1 MVTRTST
8 SMKACAISLLA
19 LAFAGCAV
27 GPRLDTPAADPDAPA
42 ATRAPMPRTLGADA
56 TTRKTT
62 ELLAAV
68 GADKLDGLKPMKM
81 DGMEG
86 MDHSKMPG
94 MKAGGAMEG
103 MDHSKMPG
111 MQGKPGAEKVKPGS
125 MENMPGMDHSKMP
138 GMKPGAPPAKGEGA
152 PPADAAA
159 TAEEMKK
166 TADEMK
172 KAADAM
178 KAKSDAMKK
187 NAKPGAASAPKAADH
202 SQHQQ

>member
-1 MVTRTST
+1 
-8 SMKACAISLLA
+8 MKACAFSLLA
-19 LAFAGCAV
+19 LAFAGCAG
-27 GPRLDTPAADPDAPA
+27 GPRLDTPAADPSAPA
-42 ATRAPMPRTLGADA
+42 ASGAPMPRTLGADA

-94 MKAGGAMEG
+94 M
-103 MDHSKMPG
+103 
-111 MQGKPGAEKVKPGS
+111 QGKPGADQTKPQGS
-125 MENMPGMDHSKMP
+125 GNMPGMDHSKMP
-138 GMKPGAPPAKGEGA
+138 GMKPGATVAKDPAA

-159 TAEEMKK
+159 TAAEMKK

-172 KAADAM
+172 RAADEM

-187 NAKPGAASAPKAADH
+187 NRGAKPGATSAPKAADH